1 MTDDRTVI
9 FLHIGKTAGST
20 LRQVLKRQFPSSQ
33 ALTIRARRR
42 PRTDTIADFA
52 RLPEEDRLRP
62 RLIMGHT
69 VYGLH
74 DGVPRPCTYITMLRH
89 PVKLTHSQYRYVQR
103 TPSHHHH
110 DAVKN
115 LTLEEYLASKISF
128 EMDNSQT
135 RAIAGDLG
143 TPVGEC
149 TDEMLERAKRNLD
162 EHFSW
167 FGLTERFDESLILL
181 RRAFDWRDVRYVSR
195 NVARTRAELTA
206 AQRELLEHTNRLDM
220 ELYEYAQRAMD
231 AGIAAE
237 DVFAKELERFKRANH
252 RYRTWGRVTY
262 TWPSAIKRRI
272 KPEVRDL
279 YAEDGGA

>member
-1 MTDDRTVI
+1 
-9 FLHIGKTAGST
+9 
-20 LRQVLKRQFPSSQ
+20 VLKRQFPSSH
-33 ALTIRARRR
+33 LTVRARQR

-74 DGVPRPCTYITMLRH
+74 EGVPRPCTYVTMLRH
-89 PVKLTHSQYRYVQR
+89 PVKLAFSQYRYVQR
-103 TPSHHHH
+103 IPSHHHH
-110 DAVKN
+110 EAVKDM
-115 LTLEEYLASKISF
+115 TLEEYVASRISF

-149 TDEMLERAKRNLD
+149 TDEMLEVAKRNLE

-167 FGLTERFDESLILL
+167 FGITERFDESLILL
-181 RRAFDWRDVRYVSR
+181 RRTFDWRDVRYVSR
-195 NVARTRAELTA
+195 NVSRSRAELTPT
-206 AQRELLEHTNRLDM
+206 QRELLERANWLDM
-220 ELYEYAQRAMD
+220 QLYEYAQRVMD
-231 AGIAAE
+231 ERIAAE
-237 DVFAKELERFKRANH
+237 PGFAEELDRFTRANH